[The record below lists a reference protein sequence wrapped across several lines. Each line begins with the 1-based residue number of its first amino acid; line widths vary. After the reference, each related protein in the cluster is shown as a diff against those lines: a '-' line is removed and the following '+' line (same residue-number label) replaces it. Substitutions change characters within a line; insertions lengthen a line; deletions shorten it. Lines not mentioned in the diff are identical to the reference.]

1 MAASLG
7 LVGIG
12 VGVDD
17 GRRRQRGEGEA
28 GDDDE
33 RHEGR
38 LGDER
43 LGDRG
48 R

>member
-1 MAASLG
+1 MAASFG

-28 GDDDE
+28 CEDDE
-33 RHEGR
+33 CHQRR
-38 LGDER
+38 FGDER
-43 LGDRG
+43 RGDVG
-48 R
+48 